1 MVEGGLSCFL
11 LTPVGDVGSLAAEYQ
26 RPSAEV
32 PTGGEEEM
40 TSWDTRPGS
49 FMREDSYHRA

>member
-1 MVEGGLSCFL
+1 MVEGGLSCLL

-49 FMREDSYHRA
+49 FMREYSYH